1 MALSPKLDFRQ
12 SQSLVMTPQLMQSI
26 KLLQMTHLELEH
38 FLDLEIEKNP
48 LLDRIEAA
56 NDDFAGAD
64 AARDDDRSSANGDP
78 TDDRQSDEDG
88 PFDEGQVDWFK
99 TDAPDAAENLSTTFD
114 SSLENIFPDD
124 PGRYDEIN
132 PDLAAQWKSST
143 LDAYS
148 SGSGGGYDLDQV
160 TASRVSLADFVGEQI
175 ALTFSQT
182 SDRFIAM
189 ALADALD
196 ESGYLRVD
204 IIGLAQ
210 NLGVET
216 VEVERVLAVMQSF
229 DPPGIF
235 ARDLRECLAI
245 QLRLKDRFDPAMA
258 ALVENLDLLARRD
271 FATLKKLC
279 GVDQADILDM
289 LSEIRTL
296 DPKPGALFEVA
307 VADAIVPDAVVTPS
321 RDGGWAIELNPAAMP
336 RLIVNNEYYAEVSAS
351 VKAEEK
357 TFLAD
362 CMQTASW
369 LVRSLDQRARTIL
382 KVTQE
387 IVRQQDGF
395 LRHGV
400 THLKPLN
407 LRMVADA
414 VGMHE
419 STISRVTANKFME
432 TPRGV
437 FELRYFFTASI
448 ASSEGGD
455 AHSSESVRHRI
466 RQMIDAE
473 KPDDVLSDD
482 AIVDALKKDGV
493 DIARRTVAKYRESMN
508 IASSVQRRREKK
520 AKLSV
525 S

>member
-12 SQSLVMTPQLMQSI
+12 TQSLVMTPQLMQSI
-26 KLLQMTHLELEH
+26 KLLQMTHIELEQ
-38 FLDLEIEKNP
+38 FIDIEIEKNP

-56 NDDFAGAD
+56 NDDFSD
-64 AARDDDRSSANGDP
+64 AETTREKDDISASENP
-78 TDDRQSDEDG
+78 SDE
-88 PFDEGQVDWFK
+88 DWFK
-99 TDAPDAAENLSTTFD
+99 TDTVDDAQNLSSTFD

-124 PGRYDEIN
+124 PGRNDN
-132 PDLAAQWKSST
+132 PASLADPQWKTGVESFG
-143 LDAYS
+143 AA
-148 SGSGGGYDLDQV
+148 GSYDIDQV
-160 TASRVSLADFVGEQI
+160 TASRPSLSDHIAEQI
-175 ALTFSQT
+175 ALSFAAAA
-182 SDRFIAM
+182 DRFIAT

-196 ESGYLRVD
+196 ESGYLRAD
-204 IIGLAQ
+204 TSLLAQ

-216 VEVERVLAVMQSF
+216 AHVERVLAEMQSF
-229 DPPGIF
+229 DPAGIF

-245 QLRLKDRFDPAMA
+245 QLRLKDRFDPAME
-258 ALVENLDLLARRD
+258 ALVNNLELLARRD
-271 FATLKKLC
+271 FVALKKLC
-279 GVDQADILDM
+279 GVDQVDLLDM
-289 LSEIRTL
+289 LGEIRAL
-296 DPKPGALFEVA
+296 DPKPGTQFEVS
-307 VADAIVPDAVVTPS
+307 VADVIVPDVLVSPS
-321 RDGGWAIELNPAAMP
+321 GDGGWAIELNPDAMP
-336 RLIVNNEYYAEVSAS
+336 RLIVNNDYYAEVSPS

-357 TFLAD
+357 AFLSD
-362 CMQTASW
+362 CMQSASW

-387 IVRQQDGF
+387 IIRQQDGF

-407 LRMVADA
+407 LRTVADA

-419 STISRVTANKFME
+419 STISRVTANKFMA

-520 AKLSV
+520 ARLSQG
-525 S
+525 

>member
-64 AARDDDRSSANGDP
+64 AARDDDRSSASGDP

-88 PFDEGQVDWFK
+88 PFDEGQADWFK

-216 VEVERVLAVMQSF
+216 AQVERVLAVMQSF

-258 ALVENLDLLARRD
+258 ALVDNLDLLARRD

>member
-64 AARDDDRSSANGDP
+64 AARDDDRSSASGDP

-88 PFDEGQVDWFK
+88 LFDEGQADWFK

-216 VEVERVLAVMQSF
+216 AQVERVLAVMQSF

-258 ALVENLDLLARRD
+258 ALVDNLDLLARRD

-321 RDGGWAIELNPAAMP
+321 RDGGWAIELNSAAMP

>member
-1 MALSPKLDFRQ
+1 
-12 SQSLVMTPQLMQSI
+12 
-26 KLLQMTHLELEH
+26 
-38 FLDLEIEKNP
+38 
-48 LLDRIEAA
+48 
-56 NDDFAGAD
+56 
-64 AARDDDRSSANGDP
+64 
-78 TDDRQSDEDG
+78 
-88 PFDEGQVDWFK
+88 
-99 TDAPDAAENLSTTFD
+99 
-114 SSLENIFPDD
+114 
-124 PGRYDEIN
+124 
-132 PDLAAQWKSST
+132 
-143 LDAYS
+143 
-148 SGSGGGYDLDQV
+148 V

-216 VEVERVLAVMQSF
+216 AQVERVLAVMQSF

-258 ALVENLDLLARRD
+258 ALVDNLDLLARRD

>member
-26 KLLQMTHLELEH
+26 RLLQMTHIELEH

-56 NDDFAGAD
+56 NDDFTGNAD
-64 AARDDDRSSANGDP
+64 AQDDRAEAGDHAGGNHV
-78 TDDRQSDEDG
+78 DDAG
-88 PFDEGQVDWFK
+88 EGWFE
-99 TDAPDAAENLSTTFD
+99 THAPDSAENLSSTFD
-114 SSLENIFPDD
+114 TSLENIFPDD
-124 PGRYDEIN
+124 PGRFDAIN
-132 PDLAAQWKSST
+132 PDIAAQWKSPSFE
-143 LDAYS
+143 AGQGAS
-148 SGSGGGYDLDQV
+148 QGSGGYDIDQV
-160 TASRVSLADFVGEQI
+160 TASRVSLADHVSEQI
-175 ALTFSQT
+175 TLTFSQA
-182 SDRFIAM
+182 SERFVAM
-189 ALADALD
+189 ALADGLD
-196 ESGYLRVD
+196 ESGYLRAE
-204 IIGLAQ
+204 ISGFAQ
-210 NLGVET
+210 NLGVEPQL
-216 VEVERVLAVMQSF
+216 VERVLSIVQTF
-229 DPPGIF
+229 DPPGLF

-245 QLRLKDRFDPAMA
+245 QLKLKDRFDPAMQ

-271 FATLKKLC
+271 FVTLQKLC
-279 GVDQADILDM
+279 GVDQSDLLDM
-289 LSEIRTL
+289 LSEIRAL
-296 DPKPGALFEVA
+296 DPKPGASFEVT
-307 VADAIVPDAVVTPS
+307 VADAIVPDAIVTAMQ
-321 RDGGWAIELNPAAMP
+321 DGGWAIELNPAAMP
-336 RLIVNNEYYAEVSAS
+336 RLIVNNEYYAQVSNAT
-351 VKAEEK
+351 KAEDK

-369 LVRSLDQRARTIL
+369 LMRSLDQRARTIL

-407 LRMVADA
+407 LRIVADA

-432 TPRGV
+432 TPRGT

-448 ASSEGGD
+448 AATEGGD

-466 RQMIDAE
+466 RQMIEAE
-473 KPDDVLSDD
+473 TPDDVLSDD

-493 DIARRTVAKYRESMN
+493 EIARRTVAKYREAMN

-520 AKLSV
+520 ARQSA

>member
-26 KLLQMTHLELEH
+26 KLLQMTHIELEQ
-38 FLDLEIEKNP
+38 FIDIEIEKNP

-56 NDDFAGAD
+56 NDDFAEPE
-64 AARDDDRSSANGDP
+64 AAGDGGEAAEAA
-78 TDDRQSDEDG
+78 SDED
-88 PFDEGQVDWFK
+88 WFRTDTV
-99 TDAPDAAENLSTTFD
+99 TDAQSLSSTFD

-124 PGRYDEIN
+124 PGRSDDAGSM
-132 PDLAAQWKSST
+132 PDPQWKTTSGE
-143 LDAYS
+143 S
-148 SGSGGGYDLDQV
+148 SGSGGSYDIDQF
-160 TASRVSLADFVGEQI
+160 TASRPSLSEHIAEQI
-175 ALTFSQT
+175 ALSFS
-182 SDRFIAM
+182 SAADRFIAT

-196 ESGYLRVD
+196 ESGYLRAD
-204 IIGLAQ
+204 LSLLAQ

-216 VEVERVLAVMQSF
+216 AHVERVLNEVQGF
-229 DPPGIF
+229 DPSGIF

-245 QLRLKDRFDPAMA
+245 QLRLKDRYDPAMA
-258 ALVENLDLLARRD
+258 ALIDNLELLARRD

-279 GVDQADILDM
+279 GVDQSDLLDM
-289 LSEIRTL
+289 LGEIRAL
-296 DPKPGALFEVA
+296 DPKPGTQFEVT
-307 VADAIVPDAVVTPS
+307 VADVITPDVLVSPTS
-321 RDGGWAIELNPAAMP
+321 DGGWAIELNPDAMP
-336 RLIVNNEYYAEVSAS
+336 RLIVNNEYYAEVSPS
-351 VKAEEK
+351 VNAEEK
-357 TFLAD
+357 AFLSD
-362 CMQTASW
+362 CMQSASW

-395 LRHGV
+395 LRDGV
-400 THLKPLN
+400 AHLKPLN
-407 LRMVADA
+407 LRTVADA

-419 STISRVTANKFME
+419 STISRVTANKFMA
-432 TPRGV
+432 TSRGV
-437 FELRYFFTASI
+437 FELRYFFNASI

-520 AKLSV
+520 ARSSLR
-525 S
+525 

>member
-64 AARDDDRSSANGDP
+64 AARDDDRSSASGDP
-78 TDDRQSDEDG
+78 TDDRQSEEDG
-88 PFDEGQVDWFK
+88 PFDEGQADWFK

-216 VEVERVLAVMQSF
+216 AQVERVLAVMQSF

-258 ALVENLDLLARRD
+258 ALVDNLDLLARRD

>member
-1 MALSPKLDFRQ
+1 M
-12 SQSLVMTPQLMQSI
+12 
-26 KLLQMTHLELEH
+26 
-38 FLDLEIEKNP
+38 
-48 LLDRIEAA
+48 
-56 NDDFAGAD
+56 
-64 AARDDDRSSANGDP
+64 
-78 TDDRQSDEDG
+78 
-88 PFDEGQVDWFK
+88 
-99 TDAPDAAENLSTTFD
+99 
-114 SSLENIFPDD
+114 
-124 PGRYDEIN
+124 
-132 PDLAAQWKSST
+132 
-143 LDAYS
+143 
-148 SGSGGGYDLDQV
+148 
-160 TASRVSLADFVGEQI
+160 
-175 ALTFSQT
+175 
-182 SDRFIAM
+182 
-189 ALADALD
+189 
-196 ESGYLRVD
+196 
-204 IIGLAQ
+204 
-210 NLGVET
+210 ET
-216 VEVERVLAVMQSF
+216 VEIERVLRLMQDF
-229 DPPGIF
+229 DPPGLF

-245 QLRLKDRFDPAMA
+245 QLRLKDRLDPAME
-258 ALVENLDLLARRD
+258 ALIDNLDLLARRD

-289 LSEIRTL
+289 LTEIRML
-296 DPKPGALFEVA
+296 DPKPGASFEIS
-307 VADAIVPDAVVTPS
+307 VADIIVPDVLVTPS
-321 RDGGWAIELNPAAMP
+321 RDSGWAIELNPVAMP

-351 VKAEEK
+351 VKPEEK
-357 TFLAD
+357 AFLSD
-362 CMQTASW
+362 CMQTANW

-382 KVTQE
+382 KVAQE

-395 LRHGV
+395 LRLGV

-407 LRMVADA
+407 LRTVADA

-419 STISRVTANKFME
+419 STISRVTANKYMA

-473 KPDDVLSDD
+473 KPNDVLSDD

-520 AKLSV
+520 ARLSA

>member
-1 MALSPKLDFRQ
+1 
-12 SQSLVMTPQLMQSI
+12 MTPQLMQSI
-26 KLLQMTHLELEH
+26 KLLQMTHIELEQ
-38 FLDLEIEKNP
+38 FIDLEIEKNP
-48 LLDRIEAA
+48 LLDKIEAA
-56 NDDFAGAD
+56 NDDFAD
-64 AARDDDRSSANGDP
+64 AEPVRDSDDLPERDASG
-78 TDDRQSDEDG
+78 DED
-88 PFDEGQVDWFK
+88 WFR
-99 TDAPDAAENLSTTFD
+99 TGAVEDSGNLSSTFD
-114 SSLENIFPDD
+114 ASLENIFPDD
-124 PGRYDEIN
+124 PGRSDE
-132 PDLAAQWKSST
+132 AAPGDPASQWKT
-143 LDAYS
+143 T
-148 SGSGGGYDLDQV
+148 GSDGYGAGGGYDIDQIGAV
-160 TASRVSLADFVGEQI
+160 RVSLAEHVAGQI
-175 ALTFSQT
+175 ALAFPDA
-182 SDRFIAM
+182 SDRFVAS

-196 ESGYLRVD
+196 ESGYLRAD
-204 IIGLAQ
+204 IAGLAQ
-210 NLGVET
+210 NLGMET
-216 VEVERVLAVMQSF
+216 ARIQHILSVLQGF
-229 DPPGIF
+229 DPPGLF

-245 QLRLKDRFDPAMA
+245 QLRARDRFDPAMA
-258 ALVENLDLLARRD
+258 ALVDNLDLLARRD
-271 FATLKKLC
+271 FTALKKLC

-289 LSEIRTL
+289 LSEIRML

-307 VADAIVPDAVVTPS
+307 VADVVIPDVLVSES

-336 RLIVNNEYYAEVSAS
+336 RLIVNNEYYAEVSGA

-357 TFLAD
+357 AFLSD
-362 CMQTASW
+362 CMQSANW

-382 KVTQE
+382 KVAQE

-419 STISRVTANKFME
+419 STISRVTANKFMA

-466 RQMIDAE
+466 RQMIEAE
-473 KPDDVLSDD
+473 TPDDVLSDD
-482 AIVDALKKDGV
+482 ALVEALKKDGV

-520 AKLSV
+520 ARQSA